1 MTGALPAALLVAAA
15 FLVAVPGPAGRRAR
29 RVNGGTAGFVRPG
42 PPLVVAVSVPVLALL
57 LLGPVGLVVGVAVAP
72 FLHRQVSGWE
82 TERTKRRRAMLVR
95 QAPLAL
101 DLVAAVLA
109 AGRSPQEAVRLVAVH
124 TPPPLGDELQALAHR
139 VRLAADPAVAW
150 RSLDGSALEPVG
162 RAFARAETS
171 GAAIVP
177 LMRDTA
183 ADLRRRA
190 WAERRETVG
199 RVGVRTTLPMGLC
212 LLPAFVLVGVAPTVL
227 AALGSVGF

>member
-1 MTGALPAALLVAAA
+1 MTGSLTAALLVATAI
-15 FLVAVPGPAGRRAR
+15 LVAVPGPAGRRAR
-29 RVNGGTAGFVRPG
+29 RLEGAVSFPRPG
-42 PPLVVAVSVPVLALL
+42 PPVVVAVSVPVLAFL
-57 LLGPVGLVVGVAVAP
+57 LLGPVGLVVGIALAP
-72 FLHRQVSGWE
+72 FTHRQVSGWE
-82 TERTKRRRAMLVR
+82 TERTRRHRALLVR

-109 AGRSPQEAVRLVAVH
+109 AGRSPQEAVRVVAAH
-124 TPPPLGDELQALAHR
+124 TPPPLGDELQGLAHR

-150 RSLDGSALEPVG
+150 RSLDGGALEPIG

-183 ADLRRRA
+183 EDLRRRA